1 MENKEYPT
9 FINNEYH
16 NYTGSKIP
24 TNVSNMLAYYFLN
37 TFNITHLNYFKTH
50 SQCLPTQFLNNF
62 LLSMH
67 YSDFSNVVV
76 IPLGHASCLILYQRL
91 RILLDPIL
99 DKSSFFFH
107 RYTEPVT
114 LFSITPIDVIIFS
127 HDHPDHFNKKD
138 LRSILTLSPHA
149 KIYAPS
155 GFDKIFAEFGLLKD
169 NLKTATWWETLPING
184 KSISITCL
192 PAIHWSQ
199 STLENRNKSLWASW
213 MITLDDTSIY
223 FTGDTAYGKHFKTI
237 ASYFRPID
245 IALIPIAPYHPR
257 KIQKASHIN
266 TEESFQAFLDLGKP
280 IFIPI
285 HWGVFA
291 YGEEPLKEPIQKII
305 NLFIKNN
312 CISKLQATIINT
324 PYIYTKKTNE

>member
-9 FINNEYH
+9 FINQEYH

-24 TNVSNMLAYYFLN
+24 TNISNMLAYYIWN
-37 TFNITHLNYFKTH
+37 TFNIAHLANFKTH

-62 LLSMH
+62 LFTVHDDRSRI
-67 YSDFSNVVV
+67 VV
-76 IPLGHASCLILYQRL
+76 IPLGHATCLILYQGL

-99 DKSSFFFH
+99 HKSSFLFH
-107 RYTEPVT
+107 RYTEPIS
-114 LFSITPIDVIIFS
+114 LFAIAPIDVIIFS
-127 HDHPDHFNKKD
+127 HDHPDHFNKND

-155 GFDKIFAEFGLLKD
+155 GFNEIFAEFGLQTN
-169 NLKTATWWETLPING
+169 NLKTATWWETIAING
-184 KSISITCL
+184 KNISITCL

-199 STLENRNKSLWASW
+199 STLKNRNKSLWASW

-223 FTGDTAYGKHFKTI
+223 FTGDSAYGKHFKTI
-237 ASYFRPID
+237 ASYFSPID

-257 KIQKASHIN
+257 NIQEASHIN
-266 TEESFQAFLDLGKP
+266 TEESFQVFLDLGRP

-305 NLFIKNN
+305 NLFIKNQ
-312 CISKLQATIINT
+312 CISLLQGTIINT
-324 PYIYTKKTNE
+324 PYIYTKKTDE